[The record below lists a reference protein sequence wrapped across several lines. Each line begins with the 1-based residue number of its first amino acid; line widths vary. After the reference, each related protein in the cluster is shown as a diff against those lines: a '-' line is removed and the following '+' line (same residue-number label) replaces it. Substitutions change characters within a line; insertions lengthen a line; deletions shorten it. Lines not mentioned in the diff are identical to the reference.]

1 MLLPD
6 KFNNQRKKSMKKKT
20 TSQQLDKKIFIA
32 GKVYDLQVMDK
43 DEVEASV
50 QAYLDSAI
58 GKDKVRFELCTIDN
72 MTTMSFH
79 RGFDY
84 SPYNADPMKD
94 IMDADA
100 FMMSAHEYEGF
111 MMPVPFPTLP
121 VPGFGYPYHIGQTDF
136 LDAYWKSAKILGA
149 SRIKNA
155 WLDINPRSIV
165 LRIQI
170 G

>member
-1 MLLPD
+1 M
-6 KFNNQRKKSMKKKT
+6 KNKST
-20 TSQQLDKKIFIA
+20 NSAQQLSKKIFIA

-50 QAYLDSAI
+50 QEYLDSAI
-58 GKDKVRFELCTIDN
+58 GKDKVRFELCTIGN

-84 SPYNADPMKD
+84 SLYHADPVKD

-100 FMMSAHEYEGF
+100 FMMTAREYEGF
-111 MMPVPFPTLP
+111 MMPVPFPMIP
-121 VPGFGYPYHIGQTDF
+121 VPGFGYPYHISQTDF
-136 LDAYWKSAKILGA
+136 LDAYRKSAKVLGA
-149 SRIKNA
+149 SRIKNVS
-155 WLDINPRSIV
+155 LDIAPQSIV
-165 LRIQI
+165 LRVQI

>member
-1 MLLPD
+1 M
-6 KFNNQRKKSMKKKT
+6 KNNNQT
-20 TSQQLDKKIFIA
+20 IDKKIFVA

-43 DEVEASV
+43 DTVEASV
-50 QAYLDSAI
+50 QTYLDNTI
-58 GKDKVRFELCTIDN
+58 GKDRVRFELYTIGN
-72 MTTMSFH
+72 AVAMFFH

-84 SPYNADPMKD
+84 GPYNADPTKD

-100 FMMSAHEYEGF
+100 FMMTAHEYEGF

-121 VPGFGYPYHIGQTDF
+121 VPGFGYPYHISQTDF
-136 LDAYWKSAKILGA
+136 LDAYRKSARILGA

-155 WLDINPRSIV
+155 SLDISPVSVI
-165 LRIQI
+165 LRVQI

>member
-1 MLLPD
+1 MN
-6 KFNNQRKKSMKKKT
+6 KNIANNSLIM
-20 TSQQLDKKIFIA
+20 DKKIFIA

-43 DEVEASV
+43 DTVEKSV
-50 QAYLDSAI
+50 QEYLDSAI
-58 GKDKVRFELCTIDN
+58 GKDKIRFELCTIGN

-84 SPYNADPMKD
+84 SPYNADPTKD

-100 FMMSAHEYEGF
+100 FMMTAHEYKGF

-121 VPGFGYPYHIGQTDF
+121 VPGFGYPYRISQTDF
-136 LDAYWKSAKILGA
+136 LDAYRKSAKVLGA

-155 WLDINPRSIV
+155 SLGIKPQSIV
-165 LRIQI
+165 LRVQV

>member
-1 MLLPD
+1 M
-6 KFNNQRKKSMKKKT
+6 KNKSVNST
-20 TSQQLDKKIFIA
+20 QQLGKKIFIA

-43 DEVEASV
+43 NTVEASV
-50 QAYLDSAI
+50 QTYLDNAI
-58 GKDKVRFELCTIDN
+58 GKDRVRFELCTIGN
-72 MTTMSFH
+72 AVAMSFH

-84 SPYNADPMKD
+84 SSYNADPTKD

-100 FMMSAHEYEGF
+100 FMMTAHEYEGF

-121 VPGFGYPYHIGQTDF
+121 VPGFGYPYHISQTDF
-136 LDAYWKSAKILGA
+136 LDAYRKSARILGA

-155 WLDINPRSIV
+155 SLDISPLSII
-165 LRIQI
+165 LRVQI

>member
-1 MLLPD
+1 MN
-6 KFNNQRKKSMKKKT
+6 KNITNN
-20 TSQQLDKKIFIA
+20 SQMINKKIFIA
-32 GKVYDLQVMDK
+32 GKIYDLQVMDK

-50 QAYLDSAI
+50 QEYLDSAI
-58 GKDKVRFELCTIDN
+58 GKDRVRFELYIIGN
-72 MTTMSFH
+72 AVAMFFH

-84 SPYNADPMKD
+84 GPYNADPTKD

-100 FMMSAHEYEGF
+100 FMITAHEYEGF

-121 VPGFGYPYHIGQTDF
+121 VPGFGYPYHISQTDF
-136 LDAYWKSAKILGA
+136 LDAYRKSARTLGA

-155 WLDINPRSIV
+155 SLDISPLSVI
-165 LRIQI
+165 LRVQI